1 MCFYTEQLA
10 LFEKVETRFTAKV
23 DNPNEFINS
32 DFINGFSYPNLPII
46 TNDNPD
52 IISTNFNWGLIP
64 TWAKDDEIKKNT
76 LNARIETVE
85 EKPSFKNSIN
95 NRCLVIVSGYF
106 EWHWKDPKG
115 KDKEKYIINSQNDEI
130 FCLAGLYSN
139 WLNKATGEM
148 LNTFTILTTAANET
162 MQYVHNNKKRMP
174 VMLNKEDE
182 SSWLDSSKKI
192 QDFAFPYS
200 ANLIAMPTNN

>member
-1 MCFYTEQLA
+1 M
-10 LFEKVETRFTAKV
+10 
-23 DNPNEFINS
+23 
-32 DFINGFSYPNLPII
+32 
-46 TNDNPD
+46 
-52 IISTNFNWGLIP
+52 
-64 TWAKDDEIKKNT
+64 
-76 LNARIETVE
+76 
-85 EKPSFKNSIN
+85 
-95 NRCLVIVSGYF
+95 VIVSGYF